1 MSTSSQSDSIA
12 PAADS
17 AAQTVNSLLL
27 RTYALLQ
34 TPLSILKLH
43 QALNA
48 ADQAL
53 AIAAH
58 LHRFDLEPRAYLYRG
73 HVLSAWGRWREAH
86 AAYVRAASVRGVGFA
101 GTNIRGLTRDCLTMI
116 EFEDVRRRHMRRALE
131 IEGQA
136 TKDGLKMVR
145 FRDEESLVLKA
156 FYDYDD
162 DDDTNDDIDDDD
174 ETQSEAS
181 HSGLYLILNGSGEVV
196 GSRESLPDLR
206 SVRGRSVTRSP
217 TL

>member
-1 MSTSSQSDSIA
+1 
-12 PAADS
+12 
-17 AAQTVNSLLL
+17 
-27 RTYALLQ
+27 
-34 TPLSILKLH
+34 
-43 QALNA
+43 
-48 ADQAL
+48 
-53 AIAAH
+53 
-58 LHRFDLEPRAYLYRG
+58 
-73 HVLSAWGRWREAH
+73 
-86 AAYVRAASVRGVGFA
+86 
-101 GTNIRGLTRDCLTMI
+101 MI
-116 EFEDVRRRHMRRALE
+116 EFEDVRRQNMRRALE

-136 TKDGLKMVR
+136 KDGLKMVR

-162 DDDTNDDIDDDD
+162 DDTNDDIDDDD
-174 ETQSEAS
+174 ETHSEAS

>member
-86 AAYVRAASVRGVGFA
+86 AAYVRAASVRGVGFT
-101 GTNIRGLTRDCLTMI
+101 GTNIR
-116 EFEDVRRRHMRRALE
+116 EH
-131 IEGQA
+131 
-136 TKDGLKMVR
+136 
-145 FRDEESLVLKA
+145 
-156 FYDYDD
+156 
-162 DDDTNDDIDDDD
+162 
-174 ETQSEAS
+174 EAR
-181 HSGLYLILNGSGEVV
+181 SG
-196 GSRESLPDLR
+196 D
-206 SVRGRSVTRSP
+206 
-217 TL
+217 

>member
-17 AAQTVNSLLL
+17 AAQTVNTLLL

-86 AAYVRAASVRGVGFA
+86 AAYVRAASARGVGFA
-101 GTNIRGLTRDCLTMI
+101 GTNIRGLTRGCLAMI
-116 EFEDVRRRHMRRALE
+116 EFENMRRQNMRRALE
-131 IEGQA
+131 IGDQA
-136 TKDGLKMVR
+136 KDGLKMVR

-174 ETQSEAS
+174 ETHSEAS

-206 SVRGRSVTRSP
+206 SVRGRSVTRSL